1 MCIFQPLLPAKL
13 AKREGTKVDEQR
25 LRDVFSGL
33 GYTVEAHVNVDHLKM
48 LELIR
53 DVCSRSELR
62 DSLVV
67 CILSHGFEGAVY
79 GCDSIPISIID
90 IQNVLC
96 ANENLHDKPKLLFIQ
111 ACQQNDKKKQTVGAR
126 PSSSFSFQL
135 F

>member
-1 MCIFQPLLPAKL
+1 MLLQPLLPAKL

-25 LRDVFSGL
+25 LSDVFSGL
-33 GYTVEAHVNVDHLKM
+33 GYSVEAHVNVDHVKM

-53 DVCSRSELR
+53 DVCSRSLLR
-62 DSLVV
+62 DSLIL
-67 CILSHGFEGAVY
+67 CILSHGFDGAVY
-79 GCDSIPISIID
+79 GCDSIPISIVD

-111 ACQQNDKKKQTVGAR
+111 ACQQNDKKKQTVGAGC
-126 PSSSFSFQL
+126 SFSLSLKL